1 MLNNIEISKEAIIEN
16 SNVIECKLPLSVE
29 QAEKIISANAE
40 VTILSSESNG
50 GFLNYDGKAVFT
62 VLYDDDGVVKK
73 CERGVEFSYKTEVK
87 DLENGAIVCLNAKT
101 SNEKVS
107 SQNGIVSVS
116 AVCNVTG
123 KYAKK
128 SVVIAAEVN
137 DDYLVKKS
145 EKSNYNEVCR
155 LVKTTTIEDEF
166 EVSYSIKDV
175 LCHDEKAVI
184 TSCEAGVGVINLSGE
199 IEVTAAV
206 TALDSDDVYKIR
218 KIIPFG
224 VELECQDA
232 YPECVATYKASICQ
246 TMIKAYVD
254 EGKNKSNFSIECQ
267 LSVACKVFENVSY
280 EVICD
285 AYSLENELTV
295 RTEDVEFCNLL
306 GYFKCERKINGEI
319 DGEIS
324 KNDRLICVTG
334 VKIENEEYEVN
345 NGELTATGAL
355 SITAAYKGVDGIK
368 RANLICPFSLTCQ
381 INGNKV
387 SDVNVAAR
395 EIDVRLTPSGFSYAY
410 SVTVYYCEIASSIE
424 KVTTS
429 IERGAQL
436 QKNDS
441 AISVLVAKKGETLWD
456 VCKALGASEE
466 EILKYNENVEFPL
479 TGEERVIIFREDKN

>member
-324 KNDRLICVTG
+324 KNDRLICVSG
-334 VKIENEEYEVN
+334 VKIENDEYEI
-345 NGELTATGAL
+345 TDGAL
-355 SITAAYKGVDGIK
+355 VVSGLVNAVAVYKGDDGIK
-368 RANLICPFSLTCQ
+368 YAQLNCPYNVSLSL
-381 INGNKV
+381 NGNCV
-387 SDVNVAAR
+387 SDVNV
-395 EIDVRLTPSGFSYAY
+395 EVSCLDVRLIPSGFSYSYAL
-410 SVTVYYCEIASSIE
+410 TVCYGETLKVSEQVVKSIE
-424 KVTTS
+424 K
-429 IERGAQL
+429 GAQI
-436 QKNDS
+436 QKNDC
-441 AISVLVAKKGETLWD
+441 AISVLIAKKGETLWD
-456 VCKALGASEE
+456 VSKRLGANED
-466 EILKYNENVEFPL
+466 EILKYNDIEFPL
-479 TGEERVIIFREDKN
+479 CGDERIVIFREDKN